1 MYRVASSYPQDGTPV
16 RRSCQPPLTSH
27 PPPRKMAN
35 PYLQSRGI
43 SHFRDM
49 PNPYAL
55 PGDVPYHPPPFCPPP
70 LSFAAAA
77 KKMPPRSAPVWRL
90 EPRDKPEQGFM
101 SALQAL
107 EGSMP
112 GPTPRNL
119 AQEQHFEMSS
129 EDPELP
135 VLDFGH
141 LQDDADD
148 SLSSL
153 GNLYFDFGPL
163 AGNGFKATEE
173 EVYVMGLSSAH
184 EKKVLKAHEQFIR
197 MLRAH
202 KATSA
207 FANYDSTY
215 DYQFYR
221 IFQGSKDPAKRN
233 AMNNIFTLWSDLFYY
248 RADGKPYQPN
258 GFMVVLNSLF
268 GEFNRRGVRYSL
280 AKDFKHR
287 GGFMRNLELRWN
299 KHKLSDDSFAARPT
313 KKKMPEDYGIKIRA
327 AVAKG
332 LLDPAND
339 VVDCQLLF
347 ACACG
352 TMLGF
357 RGNQVCF

>member
-1 MYRVASSYPQDGTPV
+1 
-16 RRSCQPPLTSH
+16 
-27 PPPRKMAN
+27 MAN
-35 PYLQSRGI
+35 PYLQRRGI

-55 PGDVPYHPPPFCPPP
+55 PGDAPYHPPPLCSSSPV
-70 LSFAAAA
+70 SFAAAA
-77 KKMPPRSAPVWRL
+77 KRPPSAPAWSL
-90 EPRDKPEQGFM
+90 QPRDTKPEEHGFV

-112 GPTPRNL
+112 GLTPRNL
-119 AQEQHFEMSS
+119 AEEHDFET
-129 EDPELP
+129 EEPELP
-135 VLDFGH
+135 VLDFAD
-141 LQDDADD
+141 LQNDADD

-163 AGNGFKATEE
+163 AGNAFQATEA
-173 EVYVMGLSSAH
+173 EVQAMGMSTKH

-202 KATSA
+202 KATSP
-207 FANYDSTY
+207 FANYDSVY

-221 IFQGSKDPAKRN
+221 IFQGAKDSAKRN
-233 AMNNIFTLWSDLFYY
+233 AMNNIFSLWSDLFFH
-248 RADGKPYQPN
+248 RLDGKPYQPSC
-258 GFMVVLNSLF
+258 FMVVLNSLF
-268 GEFNRRGVRYSL
+268 GEFSRRGVRYSL

-299 KHKLSDDSFAARPT
+299 KHKLDDHTFAARPT
-313 KKKMPEDYGIKIRA
+313 KQKMPEDYGMKIRA
-327 AVAKG
+327 AVQKG

-347 ACACG
+347 AFACG